1 MSLEEP
7 DIGKLKQISE
17 SFAISVEK
25 LIEFLDCSIE
35 GLNETIRFDQD
46 VETDLSNVKKKFK
59 PLVLQG
65 DSTNLSII
73 PDESITL
80 GLTSIP
86 YNVGM
91 KYRDDPTNDRK
102 LPSKFVGM
110 LYLMFK
116 EVYKKIVP
124 GGKIAINIAN
134 LERKPYLNLCALV
147 SSLLQKAGFN
157 LFGEII
163 WHKGQSGNGTAWGS
177 FMSPSNPSLRD
188 VHEYIVVARK
198 GTQSIGKHLD
208 RDQKDDKTTITKDG
222 FTRSTMSYWQF
233 SSSSS
238 KKHPALFP
246 IALPWRLINLF
257 TFVGDRVLDFCVG
270 LGTTLDAAHELG
282 RLGIGIDISSTYVN
296 HMNEKYEELGKKIMD
311 EYPEYWIKWFEKL
324 DENNLEFYF

>member
-134 LERKPYLNLCALV
+134 LERKPYLNLW
-147 SSLLQKAGFN
+147 N
-157 LFGEII
+157 LI
-163 WHKGQSGNGTAWGS
+163 
-177 FMSPSNPSLRD
+177 
-188 VHEYIVVARK
+188 
-198 GTQSIGKHLD
+198 KHLIPGED
-208 RDQKDDKTTITKDG
+208 RRGSPCAI
-222 FTRSTMSYWQF
+222 
-233 SSSSS
+233 
-238 KKHPALFP
+238 
-246 IALPWRLINLF
+246 
-257 TFVGDRVLDFCVG
+257 CC
-270 LGTTLDAAHELG
+270 
-282 RLGIGIDISSTYVN
+282 
-296 HMNEKYEELGKKIMD
+296 
-311 EYPEYWIKWFEKL
+311 
-324 DENNLEFYF
+324 